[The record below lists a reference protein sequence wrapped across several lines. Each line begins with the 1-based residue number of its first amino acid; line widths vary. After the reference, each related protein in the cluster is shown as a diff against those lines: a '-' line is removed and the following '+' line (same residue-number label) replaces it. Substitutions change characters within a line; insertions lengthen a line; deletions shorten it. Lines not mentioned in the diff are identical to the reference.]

1 MGGPIGGLIG
11 GLMGGL
17 IVGTC
22 GGGGVCA
29 TFDSSLTLL
38 FCYFSMKVGYLGF
51 CIGLLLGGIPLG
63 LLIMLGGLPLP
74 GGGGGGPIG

>member
-1 MGGPIGGLIG
+1 
-11 GLMGGL
+11 MGGL